1 MNHLK
6 HINEN
11 ASQSYDIS
19 DLYVVVDQSNDIKT
33 NAFTSKTEADDVC
46 KDMNTTW
53 NQEINTG
60 NNKFDIYFC
69 MSIKDAIQAKIDQ
82 ENQYWSELD
91 AGADL

>member
-11 ASQSYDIS
+11 TSYSYDLN
-19 DLYVVVDQSNDIKT
+19 DLYVIVDQSKDIKT
-33 NAFTSKTEADDVC
+33 NAFTNKTEADDVC
-46 KDMNTTW
+46 KDMNDAW
-53 NQEINTG
+53 NQNINTG
-60 NNKFDIYFC
+60 NKFDIYFC